1 MAEMRQLLCCV
12 KGSLGGGGSVHK
24 EDKQEN
30 MSELG
35 VTSAGK
41 SQLCPSLKSASR
53 EDS

>member
-1 MAEMRQLLCCV
+1 MAEMCQLLCCV
-12 KGSLGGGGSVHK
+12 KGSFSGGSVHK

>member
-1 MAEMRQLLCCV
+1 MHQLLCCI
-12 KGSLGGGGSVHK
+12 KGSFLGRGAVHK
-24 EDKQEN
+24 EDKPEN

-41 SQLCPSLKSASR
+41 SQLHPSLKSASR